1 MNSTPETLEGLKQQL
16 AQLKELHASG
26 TLPDAAFE
34 EGKAQ
39 LERRILDCV
48 LSGTSSAPAASL
60 APVSVPAAMASPPPQ
75 ASGMSSRAAAAAY
88 AATAAVAA
96 TPGPLQSA
104 AARPSGRLLGVLA
117 LGVVLLALAGYAW
130 KGTPGGPPPNTQI
143 QGEGGNAST
152 IGPEQITA
160 MAEKLAERLK
170 ERPEDVEG
178 WTMLARS
185 YSVLGRHADAL
196 KAFETASNLRKDDPN
211 LLADYADSMAM
222 NQSSDLTGAPM
233 KLVERALQLDPNHPK
248 ALYLAGTQA
257 FNTQDF
263 ATAIKLWEKVAAVA
277 PPGNVFAQEV
287 VLAIEEARKRAG
299 LPAAAKA
306 SGSPA
311 AVGNGKVSGTVTLS
325 AALAQQAQPEDTVFV
340 FARAAEGS
348 RMPLAILRK
357 QVKDLPLTF
366 ELNDSMAMAPASA
379 LSTVSQ
385 VIVGARISKSGNAMP
400 QAGDLS
406 GQSAPVS
413 VGSSGV
419 TIEIRDTVKP

>member
-1 MNSTPETLEGLKQQL
+1 MNSTPDSLDALKQQL
-16 AQLKELHASG
+16 AQLKELHTSG
-26 TLPDAAFE
+26 ALPDAAFE

-48 LSGTSSAPAASL
+48 LSGPANLAPAPLPTEL
-60 APVSVPAAMASPPPQ
+60 AGAAPQ

-88 AATAAVAA
+88 AATAAA
-96 TPGPLQSA
+96 TQAPVPGVRV
-104 AARPSGRLLGVLA
+104 RPSWPLLSVLTA
-117 LGVVLLALAGYAW
+117 GVVLLALAGYAW
-130 KGTPGGPPPNTQI
+130 KGSPGGPSPTAQNQAA
-143 QGEGGNAST
+143 GVDAANV
-152 IGPEQITA
+152 GPEQIAA

-170 ERPEDVEG
+170 DRPDDVEG

-185 YSVLGRHADAL
+185 YSVLGRHPEAL

-233 KLVERALQLDPNHPK
+233 KLVERALQLDPNNPK

-263 ATAIKLWEKVAAVA
+263 AGAITLWEKVAAVA

-299 LPAAAKA
+299 MPAAAKA
-306 SGSPA
+306 SPA
-311 AVGNGKVSGTVTLS
+311 AVSNGKVSGTVTLS

-366 ELNDSMAMAPASA
+366 ELNDSMAMAPTSA

-400 QAGDLS
+400 QAGDLA
-406 GQSAPVS
+406 GQSAPVA
-413 VGSSGV
+413 VGSSGLQ
-419 TIEIRDTVKP
+419 IEIRDTVKP